1 MPITPVDRIKI
12 AKFMKETP
20 IGKIYYLD
28 LCDTLGKREKI
39 SDIEFLEFF
48 TEAVVKEFRKEDKI
62 SMKQLS
68 KYVVTVESFLKWVHE
83 AGSEVDEKVLDSIR
97 NFENYY
103 DEYLNRTNFDID
115 LEFTDGCLA
124 SVINKVNELYPCEE
138 KSESVVQYLNEI
150 DDLKKQLAALTREYE
165 GLTGRYDYLSKEHE
179 KKSQSLITR
188 SDELARA
195 NQTVISRDKTIGEL
209 EGSIEELSGRI
220 TELET
225 LLGEANGELDIYKP
239 FKEQYEEAAREIVR
253 LKGIIEE
260 RTRID
265 KENME
270 SLETDERLLN
280 LMYMHLING
289 KSDING
295 LINYIRMSEG
305 TLYDRS
311 KISSLLAQLKSKIN
325 ISASSFSINPSY
337 QIVPPRIIESEDFN
351 IDIPFEC
358 ECYDIL
364 LVSDFHLKEFDSKTL
379 TGFDVMNNYCVN
391 NNIHLVLNLGDF
403 FDGVGG
409 SKSFDYTCAKENRII
424 VEKAISVIPH
434 ADGVYHAVLGGN
446 HDKNVLKYGFDPIE
460 LLATG
465 REDFINLGY
474 NHASIVFNGFQGV
487 IGQFDIHHP
496 QTFNFPIDF
505 GPDGIDTEK
514 LNIYLN
520 RLYSKIRRDR
530 DSSYIDIFGHTHKRQ
545 FNYPE
550 SYCFIPSYFEGKNK
564 RGACHLKVF
573 FDSDSNIKYML
584 FMPLS
589 YVDKLIRTD
598 EIVYKKILT
607 R

>member
-20 IGKIYYLD
+20 IGEIYYLD
-28 LCDTLGKREKI
+28 LCDALGKRGKI
-39 SDIEFLEFF
+39 SDVEFLEFF

-68 KYVVTVESFLKWVHE
+68 KYVVTVESFLDWVHE

-165 GLTGRYDYLSKEHE
+165 GLTVRYDYLSKEHE

-195 NQTVISRDKTIGEL
+195 NQTVISRDKTIGDL
-209 EGSIEELSGRI
+209 KSSIEELSGRI

-225 LLGEANGELDIYKP
+225 LLGKANGELDIYKP

-325 ISASSFSINPSY
+325 ISASSFFVNPSY
-337 QIVPPRIIESEDFN
+337 QIVPPRIMESEDFN

-379 TGFDVMNNYCVN
+379 SGFDVMNNYCVN

-474 NHASIVFNGFQGV
+474 NHASIILNGFQGI

-496 QTFNFPIDF
+496 QTFDFPIDF
-505 GPDGIDTEK
+505 GPEGIDTEK

-589 YVDKLIRTD
+589 YGDKLIRTD